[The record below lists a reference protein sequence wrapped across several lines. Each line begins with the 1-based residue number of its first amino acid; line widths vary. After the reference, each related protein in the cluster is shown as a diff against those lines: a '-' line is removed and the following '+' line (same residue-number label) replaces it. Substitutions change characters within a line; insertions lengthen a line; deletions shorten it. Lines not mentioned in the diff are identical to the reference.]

1 MAYRLNSP
9 IDAIH
14 GIGHVS
20 TQNLRKANI
29 YTIQDLL
36 LTLPLRYEDR
46 STRSLLADAKEGEIY
61 TFELTVTATSQYYK
75 ARRSIQ
81 KATVEDESGK
91 RTAMW
96 FNNKFIIQKLKK
108 GKTYLFS
115 GKVNDRGVL
124 VQPTMEDI
132 KDAGLRIHTDR
143 IIPLYSTRLG
153 LKIGS
158 LRRIFREVLNGLTLD
173 SEVEDWI
180 QESIPNIPSLHDTFK
195 NLHYPDTAESV
206 IWARKRLA
214 LEELLALIAHSK
226 ELKKAW
232 HENYRS
238 HPISVVKEKLIP
250 TTIPF
255 QLTSSQKTAIK
266 EITTDIQKKI
276 PMNRLLVGD
285 VGSGKTVVA
294 GTAAWHTIQS
304 GHSVAFIAPTQIL
317 VHQHA
322 ETLAGLFPDLKIEII
337 TSQSKKKQATPL
349 LQEEENAKPVLYV
362 GTHSVINRLSQIKP
376 ALIIFDEQHRFG
388 VGHRSSYLEIPNENS
403 KKNKNSTKN
412 DSSTVEGFTFTTEKR
427 FTPTT
432 EEGFTPTT
440 EEGFTPT
447 TEEGFTST
455 TEERFTPTTEEGF
468 TSTTEERFTP
478 HVLTMTATPI
488 PRSYMLTIFDHLSL
502 SRLDEMPAGRQVTK
516 TFLTPESKRE
526 DGYAWVLNHLKQNKS
541 QVVHVC
547 PFIDT
552 STEPAFQDV
561 SSAMQTYE
569 EVSAFLNKVKATD
582 VKIGLLHGKQS
593 NSEKKQVTEDL
604 YSQNINWLVTTP
616 VVEVGLD
623 LPKADII
630 IIEGAERFGLAS
642 LHQLRGRVGRA
653 GQQGFCLLFTSK
665 TKHQDSE
672 RLLHFTNE
680 SSGFALAEY
689 DLQNRGGGNIFGTEQ
704 HGSNELQFANW
715 ADLELISSARRIFEE
730 YIEKLPNDKVQSG
743 EDNPNKPHW
752 KPLIHLATKEKVLKK
767 EVAAN

>member
-1 MAYRLNSP
+1 MAYHLNSP

-20 TQNLRKANI
+20 AQNLREAGI
-29 YTIQDLL
+29 FTIQDLL

-46 STRSLLADAKEGEIY
+46 STRSVLADVKEGEIY
-61 TFELTVTATSQYYK
+61 TFELTVVTASQYYK
-75 ARRSIQ
+75 GRRSIQ

-91 RTAMW
+91 KTAMW

-108 GKTYLFS
+108 GETYLFS

-124 VQPTMEDI
+124 LQPTVEDI
-132 KDAGLRIHTDR
+132 KDVGLSIHTDR
-143 IIPLYSTRLG
+143 IIPMYSTRLG

-158 LRRIFREVLNGLTLD
+158 LRRIFKEVLDGLKID
-173 SEVEDWI
+173 SVVEDWI
-180 QESIPNIPSLHDTFK
+180 QKSLPDIPTLHDTFN

-206 IWARKRLA
+206 IQARKRLA

-232 HENYRS
+232 HENFKA
-238 HPISVVKEKLIP
+238 HQITVPPEKIVP

-255 QLTSSQKTAIK
+255 QLTQAQETAIR
-266 EITTDIQKKI
+266 EITTDIQKSI

-294 GTAAWHTIQS
+294 GTAAWHTIHT

-317 VHQHA
+317 AHQHA

-337 TSQSKKKQATPL
+337 TSQTKKKKREPL
-349 LQEEENAKPVLYV
+349 LENKNTNPVLYV
-362 GTHSVINRLSQIKP
+362 GTHSVINRLTEIKP
-376 ALIIFDEQHRFG
+376 GLIIFDEQHRFG
-388 VGHRSSYLEIPNENS
+388 VGHRSSYLDLEQE
-403 KKNKNSTKN
+403 K
-412 DSSTVEGFTFTTEKR
+412 DGLHTV
-427 FTPTT
+427 
-432 EEGFTPTT
+432 
-440 EEGFTPT
+440 
-447 TEEGFTST
+447 
-455 TEERFTPTTEEGF
+455 
-468 TSTTEERFTP
+468 TP

-502 SRLDEMPAGRQVTK
+502 SKLDEMPAGRQVTK
-516 TFLTPESKRE
+516 TFLTPEAKRE
-526 DGYAWVLNHLKQNKS
+526 DGYNWVLNHLKQNKS

-561 SSAMQTYE
+561 SSAMQTFE
-569 EVSAFLNKVKATD
+569 DVAAFLAKEKAPEIN
-582 VKIGLLHGKQS
+582 IGLLHGKQS
-593 NSEKKQVTEDL
+593 NIEKQQVTDDL
-604 YSQNINWLVTTP
+604 YSQKINWLVTTP

-653 GQQGFCLLFTSK
+653 GQQGYCLLFTSK

-672 RLLHFTNE
+672 RLLHFSNE

-715 ADLELISSARRIFEE
+715 ADLELISSARRIYEQ
-730 YIEKLPNDKVQSG
+730 YIENGNQTDS
-743 EDNPNKPHW
+743 NW
-752 KPLIHLATKEKVLKK
+752 TPLIHIATKEKVLKK

>member
-20 TQNLRKANI
+20 TQNLRKAKI

-46 STRSLLADAKEGEIY
+46 STRSLLANAKEGEIY

-124 VQPTMEDI
+124 IQPTVEDI
-132 KDAGLRIHTDR
+132 KDAGLSIHTDR

-255 QLTSSQKTAIK
+255 QLTSAQKTAIK

-362 GTHSVINRLSQIKP
+362 GTHSVINRLNQIKP

-412 DSSTVEGFTFTTEKR
+412 DSSTA
-427 FTPTT
+427 
-432 EEGFTPTT
+432 EGFTPTT
-440 EEGFTPT
+440 EE
-447 TEEGFTST
+447 
-455 TEERFTPTTEEGF
+455 RFTP
-468 TSTTEERFTP
+468 TTEERFTP

-593 NSEKKQVTEDL
+593 NSEKMQVTEDL

-752 KPLIHLATKEKVLKK
+752 KPLINLATKEKVLKK

>member
-20 TQNLRKANI
+20 AQNLREAGI
-29 YTIQDLL
+29 STIQDLL

-46 STRSLLADAKEGEIY
+46 STRSVLAEAKEGEIY
-61 TFELTVTATSQYYK
+61 TFELTVVSASQYYK
-75 ARRSIQ
+75 GRRSIQ

-108 GKTYLFS
+108 GETYLFS

-124 VQPTMEDI
+124 VQPTVEDI
-132 KDAGLRIHTDR
+132 KDAGLSIHTDR
-143 IIPLYSTRLG
+143 IIPMYSSRLG

-158 LRRIFREVLNGLTLD
+158 LRRIFKEVLDGLTLD
-173 SEVEDWI
+173 SVVEDWI
-180 QESIPNIPSLHDTFK
+180 QESIPDIPTLHDTFN
-195 NLHYPDTAESV
+195 NLHYPDTPESV

-232 HENYRS
+232 HEDYQAHS
-238 HPISVVKEKLIP
+238 IAVAQEKLIP
-250 TTIPF
+250 ATIPY
-255 QLTSSQKTAIK
+255 QLTNAQDTSIR
-266 EITTDIQKKI
+266 EITADIQKSI

-294 GTAAWHTIQS
+294 GTAAWHTMQS

-317 VHQHA
+317 AHQHA
-322 ETLAGLFPDLKIEII
+322 ETLAGLFPDLQIEVI
-337 TSQSKKKQATPL
+337 TSQSKKKKAAPL
-349 LQEEENAKPVLYV
+349 LEAEENSKPILYV

-388 VGHRSSYLEIPNENS
+388 VGHRSSYLEIEQEEDVN
-403 KKNKNSTKN
+403 
-412 DSSTVEGFTFTTEKR
+412 TV
-427 FTPTT
+427 
-432 EEGFTPTT
+432 
-440 EEGFTPT
+440 
-447 TEEGFTST
+447 
-455 TEERFTPTTEEGF
+455 
-468 TSTTEERFTP
+468 TP

-502 SRLDEMPAGRQVTK
+502 STLDEMPAGRQVTK

-526 DGYAWVLNHLKQNKS
+526 DGYAWVLNHLKEKKS

-552 STEPAFQDV
+552 STEPAFQDI
-561 SSAMQTYE
+561 SSAMQTFE
-569 EVSAFLNKVKATD
+569 DVNAFLNKEKATD

-593 NSEKKQVTEDL
+593 NTEKMQVTEDL

-715 ADLELISSARRIFEE
+715 ADLELISSARRIYEE
-730 YIEKLPNDKVQSG
+730 YIENSPKK
-743 EDNPNKPHW
+743 ETETEW
-752 KPLIHLATKEKVLKK
+752 KPLIHVATKEKVMKK

>member
-20 TQNLRKANI
+20 TQNLRKAKI

-61 TFELTVTATSQYYK
+61 TFELTVTATAQYYK

-124 VQPTMEDI
+124 VQPTVEDI
-132 KDAGLRIHTDR
+132 KDAGLSIHTGR

-158 LRRIFREVLNGLTLD
+158 LRRIFREVLNGLTLN

-180 QESIPNIPSLHDTFK
+180 QESIPNMPSLHDTFK

-255 QLTSSQKTAIK
+255 QLTRAQKTAIK

-322 ETLAGLFPDLKIEII
+322 ETLAGLFPDLRIEVI
-337 TSQSKKKQATPL
+337 TSQSKKKKAAPL
-349 LQEEENAKPVLYV
+349 PEEEEKNKPVLYV

-412 DSSTVEGFTFTTEKR
+412 DSSTAEGFTS
-427 FTPTT
+427 TT

-440 EEGFTPT
+440 A
-447 TEEGFTST
+447 
-455 TEERFTPTTEEGF
+455 
-468 TSTTEERFTP
+468 ERFTP

-526 DGYAWVLNHLKQNKS
+526 DGYAWVLNHLQQNKS

-593 NSEKKQVTEDL
+593 NSEKMQVTEDL

-704 HGSNELQFANW
+704 HGLNELQFANW
-715 ADLELISSARRIFEE
+715 ADLELISSARKIFEE

-752 KPLIHLATKEKVLKK
+752 KPLIHLATKEKVHKK